1 VFLDKPELPEAGVE
15 GTNLTFNEWHPH
27 RMKTG
32 PGKERAQLFRASSSG
47 TLAQLPKSK
56 ILWGFWVLINR
67 GQALVPTS
75 RLAIKKGAK

>member
-1 VFLDKPELPEAGVE
+1 
-15 GTNLTFNEWHPH
+15 
-27 RMKTG
+27 MKTG